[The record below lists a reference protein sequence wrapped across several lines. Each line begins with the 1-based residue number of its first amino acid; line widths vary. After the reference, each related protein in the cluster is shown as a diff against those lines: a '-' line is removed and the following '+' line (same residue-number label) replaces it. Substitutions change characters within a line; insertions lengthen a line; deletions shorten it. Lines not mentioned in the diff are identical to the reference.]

1 MFPLF
6 SYRSAAA
13 QERSVHAAKRA
24 YEKRRTCAFSRED
37 ARMRLAGRSRKS
49 GHAAIRPLIALLLA
63 LVLGYLAS
71 PYISFWRFTRAVQ
84 TNDRAGL
91 ERYIDFPALRASL
104 KAELHGQ
111 LAKPKERKK
120 DALSGFMERV
130 APDLID
136 QLVNAFVTPDGIVA
150 LLTDPN
156 VARGMK
162 AKDPTAVRNASE
174 NRQEFDLSR
183 AHRAFFTGPRTFA
196 VYLKGRKLHFRFA
209 GWRWRLNRIELSPN
223 E

>member
-1 MFPLF
+1 M
-6 SYRSAAA
+6 
-13 QERSVHAAKRA
+13 
-24 YEKRRTCAFSRED
+24 
-37 ARMRLAGRSRKS
+37 
-49 GHAAIRPLIALLLA
+49 IRWLIAVFVA

-71 PYISFWRFTRAVQ
+71 PYISFWLFTRAIQ
-84 TNDRAGL
+84 ANDRDAL
-91 ERYIDFPALRASL
+91 ERYIDFPAVRGSL
-104 KAELHGQ
+104 KAELHGH
-111 LAKPKERKK
+111 LPKAKERKEN
-120 DALSGFMERV
+120 DALSGFIERV

-162 AKDPTAVRNASE
+162 AKDPGAVRNASE
-174 NRQEFDLSR
+174 NRQEFDFSR
-183 AHRAFFTGPRTFA
+183 AHRAFFTGLRTFA
-196 VYLKGRKLHFRFA
+196 VDLKGRKLHFRFA

>member
-1 MFPLF
+1 MRFAR
-6 SYRSAAA
+6 RSH
-13 QERSVHAAKRA
+13 Q
-24 YEKRRTCAFSRED
+24 
-37 ARMRLAGRSRKS
+37 S
-49 GHAAIRPLIALLLA
+49 GHAATRPLIALLLA

-84 TNDRAGL
+84 TNDRVAL

-120 DALSGFMERV
+120 NALSGFIERV

-136 QLVNAFVTPDGIVA
+136 QLVDAFVTPDGIVA

-162 AKDPTAVRNASE
+162 AKDPSVAKTAGE
-174 NRQEFDLSR
+174 NRHEFDFSR
-183 AHRAFFTGPRTFA
+183 AHRAFFTGLRTFA
-196 VYLKGRKLHFRFA
+196 VDLKGRKLHFRFA